1 MNENFIEDLFALIQ
15 EGFFDDVD
23 SFKEYVEEQG
33 TDDLFPLIQ
42 EGFFD
47 NEDSFNEYITQI
59 SGGTAKKKSPSTAP
73 IQDTESVAVGQEQ
86 IIQQE
91 PSSSGLASP
100 LVETTLTGEVI
111 EEPIKDP
118 VGTRYGANVEAEE
131 KNTWL
136 EEMLGKN
143 MVTDYFGDMYRAAQQ
158 GMAQGATVD
167 DALNLFARGSTISEE
182 DLSQYVDVVNQMDS
196 VGMSD
201 EMKSFNKIYEENG
214 GGIMGFMY
222 GVAKNPTVINQLLI
236 SSFVSMVNPAVAAG
250 AGVGAATGAGAGAA
264 AGAISGPGAILTATG
279 GAIGGALM
287 GAGATLETGL
297 SFTNFLKEE
306 VEKKGLEFNNE
317 GIRQT
322 LEDEDA
328 VQSIRN
334 RAAARGI
341 AIGVVDGITRG
352 VAGKVAGTTVKA
364 AKAAGK
370 AVSKA
375 QKGRAALTAAGIEAI
390 GGSTG
395 EIVGRAVAG
404 EEMDVAEI
412 GFEGITGQASSLI
425 SVPQA
430 VTGKTAAELLGGT
443 FKPRSYGLK
452 DKAGGVT
459 KMSKEEIEK
468 FVDTATPEEIRTMQ
482 FEIKNDPA
490 LEKKIQDKKQAAQ
503 IDLEIPD
510 FITGEDR
517 VRMVELEQEKANMQ
531 DKTLEVNKKRISDI
545 DAELKSIVEKNE
557 QAVKESTETVDVENI
572 EDVKEV
578 NPTTRYKFKFEEGTV
593 PPEYQALEPQTKGT
607 LTIGKGKDQK
617 TVEQFTVSGQELI
630 DAGLATEAA
639 PTEQVTAETT
649 LEETTEPAPIV
660 ELIGDE
666 NEDAMEAS
674 VRHEKSVEKELDEYD
689 RNLAEKELKRTDL
702 TEDEILDFIDEKISD
717 LSYPEPK
724 ALYEKRDAPYRNIIR
739 ITSDRVKNALG
750 SLKADGVLFRLGIN
764 NPDTTPTYVLNEKL
778 TRIGNKLKKDP
789 RYVSKLLFNS
799 VAEQL
804 AESRGLDYEGIMGP
818 DSGLSKEQQDNFN
831 KEVLTILKGIE
842 EALLMPVTVKD
853 VNQYSLKSKADA
865 VQESST
871 AQVDVQEPAQ
881 DSGTLGEGDQGAI
894 TETGQAQDQA
904 PVETLTQAEMTVNV
918 APFYDASI
926 ESTAEA
932 AGIRKTPQYKQYVQ
946 GLKDL
951 ATDLGVE
958 IEIDE
963 SIGGF
968 KNDQGTKVR
977 EASNVVRLKNATI
990 DQASQYAAMSA
1001 ALAPEVQESSIA
1013 AEYTDKGA
1021 ENHNG
1026 DEITI
1031 RVSDNEGTF
1040 QALQEAGI
1048 DDYTLNESNNS
1059 LTLLDI
1065 FEFRDA
1071 NLVAKLNKLLNILE
1085 EKNITYEVSERQ
1097 AINSRYI
1104 GRDSRKQIL
1113 SDGRQSAIQQKQEG
1127 TSLYQKIIQAIN
1139 RDAES
1144 RGISPS
1150 EYIAPPQ
1157 VEQRVT
1163 ADPARVQRIIDDI
1176 DKKTKGRRVGSKTN
1190 PKAVLRN
1197 ITEYLQTSKLYEQ
1210 LNDIERDAL
1219 MREINE
1225 RYGVKM
1231 KRPPSVK
1238 KILGAKDKKV
1248 TFTVN
1253 ERLALKEQ
1261 IRMQAKAARQSAVA
1275 YKKAMQKLATEIKS
1289 LKKSGKISP
1298 AKVTAITS
1306 RFANVNLQSKKSVD
1320 SFLKFV
1326 DNIFTKADLAEKIN
1340 KANKLRKSTRK
1351 NIKTKLGVVD
1361 PSLRDGLQ
1369 QVLGFNPSIIP
1380 MDMIDSY
1387 LSLVEEL
1394 GARREVLDLSEK
1406 SLLMEQVNEI
1416 INSVEE
1422 EVTTDDNLA
1431 LDDVK
1436 LIDDY
1441 DVDENVSEIADM
1453 EITDEQINNIY
1464 DKRSREIARE
1474 LRDLTPAEIKDL
1486 AREKKDGTMDY
1497 SAIETLRKV
1506 KQNIQNGYVPKAAI
1520 KLVNKVDINKRKK
1533 KVMPKIKKVKKEG
1546 IYRNV
1551 ASAINKIKAVIR
1563 KDNRKNRL
1571 ILERIRNNPT
1581 FNIDDIFGNFNDR
1594 TLYNNS
1600 FGRLGAAFQTYTSA
1614 VKKTVAKV
1622 QAAEKLLEFDG
1633 IGRVRKAT
1641 GVGRSRNAVVKAK
1654 YKIYLLQ
1661 LLREHLSNFKDGKP
1675 NKKAPSPLAFLNETI
1690 NADLLGD
1697 QDIKILEELRAEF
1710 LEDGEISLQKLE
1722 DSLSAAE
1729 KKALALYDEANGE
1742 LAELALFASTMFGSQ
1757 VEMFNNYVHHVVLD
1771 TGKDAIADVV
1781 KQANKYVDTV
1791 NASTKAK
1798 LLTERS
1804 PGAKPISFDP
1814 SLSTVRAA
1822 QQIYMDY
1829 YMTQTLQQVG
1839 GLANQIVTD
1848 LNNDPSSTK
1857 MSKIAAESLSK
1868 AMKEVVKNV
1877 FVSSY
1882 SDTGLGGIV
1891 NKTLKR
1897 AGYQAALT
1905 SLPRA
1910 FGELLGNLFVFL
1922 KNPVKGVRAMKNW
1935 GRFTANPN
1943 NNDVMFEFMTKV
1955 QSRVTDKVVDADVLQ
1970 SKYSGQSNFFAPT
1983 RRAGQAVSGFE
1994 NVLGMISKIS
2004 GVSQLF
2010 NATNKLS
2017 NKILTAPDKVVSRPM
2032 WFGSFT
2038 DAFKQETGIQLTKK
2052 DIQEMA
2058 DGTSKYLGSE
2068 YKAAIE
2074 KATQIADKN
2083 LTIISTSS
2091 NPFDTVI
2098 RNQINPD
2105 DSQMMRFYKSVNSY
2119 MANFTLFEFSTARNA
2134 VGALYR
2140 RGEISRAEATATL
2153 TTLIMRMTSY
2163 MVVYATLSNLLDE
2176 ELFDVKDENREDD
2189 DIEDMLVRQL
2199 VGSVSTLLFGG
2210 SLGNMARIPVNL
2222 ALEYGINEKML
2233 EDYRKGEYDP
2243 YVHSMV
2249 FSQLSMDDLTDKDL
2263 PGILIKLFSG
2273 PYGPLTKTLVRAFTV
2288 AQRSVK
2294 PSSKPET
2301 RQKYKDE
2308 LENRIAIE
2316 MLGNLG
2322 MIPFYKDVRRI
2333 ILKDMFGK
2341 KKLSAAE
2348 IKALEE
2354 YLREEGGVMQEAD
2367 VIEDKIDSGSDV
2379 IGGDI
2384 IQQKDNRTTKKKRK
2398 SSLSKGL

>member
-1 MNENFIEDLFALIQ
+1 
-15 EGFFDDVD
+15 
-23 SFKEYVEEQG
+23 
-33 TDDLFPLIQ
+33 
-42 EGFFD
+42 
-47 NEDSFNEYITQI
+47 
-59 SGGTAKKKSPSTAP
+59 
-73 IQDTESVAVGQEQ
+73 
-86 IIQQE
+86 
-91 PSSSGLASP
+91 
-100 LVETTLTGEVI
+100 
-111 EEPIKDP
+111 
-118 VGTRYGANVEAEE
+118 
-131 KNTWL
+131 
-136 EEMLGKN
+136 
-143 MVTDYFGDMYRAAQQ
+143 
-158 GMAQGATVD
+158 
-167 DALNLFARGSTISEE
+167 
-182 DLSQYVDVVNQMDS
+182 
-196 VGMSD
+196 
-201 EMKSFNKIYEENG
+201 
-214 GGIMGFMY
+214 
-222 GVAKNPTVINQLLI
+222 
-236 SSFVSMVNPAVAAG
+236 
-250 AGVGAATGAGAGAA
+250 
-264 AGAISGPGAILTATG
+264 
-279 GAIGGALM
+279 
-287 GAGATLETGL
+287 
-297 SFTNFLKEE
+297 
-306 VEKKGLEFNNE
+306 
-317 GIRQT
+317 
-322 LEDEDA
+322 
-328 VQSIRN
+328 
-334 RAAARGI
+334 
-341 AIGVVDGITRG
+341 
-352 VAGKVAGTTVKA
+352 
-364 AKAAGK
+364 
-370 AVSKA
+370 
-375 QKGRAALTAAGIEAI
+375 
-390 GGSTG
+390 
-395 EIVGRAVAG
+395 
-404 EEMDVAEI
+404 
-412 GFEGITGQASSLI
+412 
-425 SVPQA
+425 
-430 VTGKTAAELLGGT
+430 
-443 FKPRSYGLK
+443 
-452 DKAGGVT
+452 
-459 KMSKEEIEK
+459 
-468 FVDTATPEEIRTMQ
+468 
-482 FEIKNDPA
+482 
-490 LEKKIQDKKQAAQ
+490 
-503 IDLEIPD
+503 
-510 FITGEDR
+510 
-517 VRMVELEQEKANMQ
+517 
-531 DKTLEVNKKRISDI
+531 
-545 DAELKSIVEKNE
+545 
-557 QAVKESTETVDVENI
+557 
-572 EDVKEV
+572 
-578 NPTTRYKFKFEEGTV
+578 
-593 PPEYQALEPQTKGT
+593 
-607 LTIGKGKDQK
+607 
-617 TVEQFTVSGQELI
+617 
-630 DAGLATEAA
+630 
-639 PTEQVTAETT
+639 
-649 LEETTEPAPIV
+649 
-660 ELIGDE
+660 
-666 NEDAMEAS
+666 
-674 VRHEKSVEKELDEYD
+674 
-689 RNLAEKELKRTDL
+689 
-702 TEDEILDFIDEKISD
+702 
-717 LSYPEPK
+717 
-724 ALYEKRDAPYRNIIR
+724 
-739 ITSDRVKNALG
+739 
-750 SLKADGVLFRLGIN
+750 
-764 NPDTTPTYVLNEKL
+764 
-778 TRIGNKLKKDP
+778 
-789 RYVSKLLFNS
+789 
-799 VAEQL
+799 
-804 AESRGLDYEGIMGP
+804 
-818 DSGLSKEQQDNFN
+818 
-831 KEVLTILKGIE
+831 
-842 EALLMPVTVKD
+842 
-853 VNQYSLKSKADA
+853 
-865 VQESST
+865 
-871 AQVDVQEPAQ
+871 
-881 DSGTLGEGDQGAI
+881 
-894 TETGQAQDQA
+894 
-904 PVETLTQAEMTVNV
+904 
-918 APFYDASI
+918 
-926 ESTAEA
+926 
-932 AGIRKTPQYKQYVQ
+932 
-946 GLKDL
+946 
-951 ATDLGVE
+951 
-958 IEIDE
+958 
-963 SIGGF
+963 
-968 KNDQGTKVR
+968 
-977 EASNVVRLKNATI
+977 
-990 DQASQYAAMSA
+990 
-1001 ALAPEVQESSIA
+1001 
-1013 AEYTDKGA
+1013 
-1021 ENHNG
+1021 
-1026 DEITI
+1026 
-1031 RVSDNEGTF
+1031 
-1040 QALQEAGI
+1040 
-1048 DDYTLNESNNS
+1048 
-1059 LTLLDI
+1059 
-1065 FEFRDA
+1065 
-1071 NLVAKLNKLLNILE
+1071 
-1085 EKNITYEVSERQ
+1085 
-1097 AINSRYI
+1097 
-1104 GRDSRKQIL
+1104 
-1113 SDGRQSAIQQKQEG
+1113 
-1127 TSLYQKIIQAIN
+1127 
-1139 RDAES
+1139 
-1144 RGISPS
+1144 
-1150 EYIAPPQ
+1150 
-1157 VEQRVT
+1157 
-1163 ADPARVQRIIDDI
+1163 
-1176 DKKTKGRRVGSKTN
+1176 
-1190 PKAVLRN
+1190 
-1197 ITEYLQTSKLYEQ
+1197 
-1210 LNDIERDAL
+1210 
-1219 MREINE
+1219 
-1225 RYGVKM
+1225 
-1231 KRPPSVK
+1231 
-1238 KILGAKDKKV
+1238 
-1248 TFTVN
+1248 
-1253 ERLALKEQ
+1253 
-1261 IRMQAKAARQSAVA
+1261 
-1275 YKKAMQKLATEIKS
+1275 
-1289 LKKSGKISP
+1289 
-1298 AKVTAITS
+1298 
-1306 RFANVNLQSKKSVD
+1306 
-1320 SFLKFV
+1320 
-1326 DNIFTKADLAEKIN
+1326 
-1340 KANKLRKSTRK
+1340 
-1351 NIKTKLGVVD
+1351 
-1361 PSLRDGLQ
+1361 
-1369 QVLGFNPSIIP
+1369 
-1380 MDMIDSY
+1380 
-1387 LSLVEEL
+1387 
-1394 GARREVLDLSEK
+1394 
-1406 SLLMEQVNEI
+1406 
-1416 INSVEE
+1416 
-1422 EVTTDDNLA
+1422 
-1431 LDDVK
+1431 
-1436 LIDDY
+1436 
-1441 DVDENVSEIADM
+1441 M

-1551 ASAINKIKAVIR
+1551 ASAINKIKAIIR

-1594 TLYNNS
+1594 TLYNNT
-1600 FGRLGAAFQTYTSA
+1600 FGRLGAAFQTFTSA

-1633 IGRVRKAT
+1633 VGRVRKAA

-1848 LNNDPSSTK
+1848 LNNDPSATK

-1910 FGELLGNLFVFL
+1910 FAELAGNLFVFL

-1955 QSRVTDKVVDADVLQ
+1955 QSRVTDKVVDSDVLQ

-2105 DSQMMRFYKSVNSY
+2105 DSQMMRFYKSVNRY

-2348 IKALEE
+2348 IEALEQ
-2354 YLREEGGVMQEAD
+2354 LAREQG
-2367 VIEDKIDSGSDV
+2367 
-2379 IGGDI
+2379 
-2384 IQQKDNRTTKKKRK
+2384 NLLPTTQTPLKTSTGASTSKTLPQRKTLQSTKPTSTSTGKKRRGK
-2398 SSLSKGL
+2398 RPSLVK